1 MRHVALVS
9 ILCVALAGCGG
20 GGVQTGRLDS
30 GDADHFDAEGNVRAV
45 IPAVEAYYAD
55 HGTYAGMTLA
65 RLRSTYDATLA
76 GVRIVRAGARTY
88 CVESTV
94 GGTTA
99 SKHGPAADIT
109 LSGC

>member
-20 GGVQTGRLDS
+20 GGVQSGRFEAGES
-30 GDADHFDAEGNVRAV
+30 EQFDAEGNVRAV
-45 IPAVEAYYAD
+45 IPAIEAYYAD
-55 HGTYAGMTLA
+55 KETYAGMTLE
-65 RLRSTYDATLA
+65 RLRSTYDPTLA
-76 GVRIVRAGARTY
+76 GVRIVRASAQTY
-88 CVESTV
+88 CVESVV

>member
-20 GGVQTGRLDS
+20 GGVQNGGFEAGGS
-30 GDADHFDAEGNVRAV
+30 EQFDAEGNVRAV
-45 IPAVEAYYAD
+45 IPAIEAYYAD
-55 HGTYAGMTLA
+55 NGSYAGVSLA
-65 RLRSTYDATLA
+65 RLRTTYDPTLA
-76 GVRIVRAGARTY
+76 GVRIVRANARTY

-94 GGTTA
+94 GSTTA